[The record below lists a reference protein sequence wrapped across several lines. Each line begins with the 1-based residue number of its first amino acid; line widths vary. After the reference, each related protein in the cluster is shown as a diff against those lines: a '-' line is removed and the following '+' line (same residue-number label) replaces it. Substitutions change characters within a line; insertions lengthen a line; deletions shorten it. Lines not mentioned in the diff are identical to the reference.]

1 MHLRSMLRGE
11 GHVAERVMLG
21 LVHYPAEFLEPG
33 AQLIGEVPPD
43 LFRRLAVGL
52 DAGLAD
58 AESLHADRGLRR
70 AGRQDPR
77 PRAPA
82 DYTQGGLANDRLGYA
97 RKLHHIDERY
107 RGFPRNK
114 Q

>member
-1 MHLRSMLRGE
+1 MLRGE

-33 AQLIGEVPPD
+33 AQLNGDVPPD
-43 LFRRLAVGL
+43 LFRRLAVVL

-107 RGFPRNK
+107 RGFPRSK